1 MLPLKEFEITERVDE
16 LLRAQRSVEVILTK
30 NANKHS
36 VEFIEGME
44 LVHGVESDLKQSQ
57 EIVKETKSV
66 FNDLNDRIVVRSMDI
81 MKLARK
87 KKRLEIWKDIL
98 INIYKRFHKYSV
110 EINKLIDHCEYFDAL
125 NMIDKALSE
134 LNTLPKDSN
143 MAAIKD
149 IKRKF
154 KNRRELIAQKTS
166 QGVGNTIVSFNMSL
180 YAKWLKTL
188 KVKADEVNDFKM
200 AGKKK
205 IDKMQRLFDVS
216 FNKLI

>member
-87 KKRLEIWKDIL
+87 KKRLEI
-98 INIYKRFHKYSV
+98 
-110 EINKLIDHCEYFDAL
+110 
-125 NMIDKALSE
+125 
-134 LNTLPKDSN
+134 
-143 MAAIKD
+143 
-149 IKRKF
+149 
-154 KNRRELIAQKTS
+154 
-166 QGVGNTIVSFNMSL
+166 
-180 YAKWLKTL
+180 
-188 KVKADEVNDFKM
+188 
-200 AGKKK
+200 
-205 IDKMQRLFDVS
+205 
-216 FNKLI
+216 